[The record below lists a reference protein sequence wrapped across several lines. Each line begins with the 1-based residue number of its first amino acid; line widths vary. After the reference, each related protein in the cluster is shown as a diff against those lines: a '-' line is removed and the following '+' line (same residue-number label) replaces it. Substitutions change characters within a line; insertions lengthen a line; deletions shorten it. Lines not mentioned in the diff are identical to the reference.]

1 MRLQRISR
9 KKNDEPK
16 QKSYHEKRYVLNNHY
31 QSQKKFGLIL
41 IALLVLFSLGTG
53 LFMRTLISDEKKNL
67 VRETL
72 NKGNYLANLISL
84 HPLSSFDGYKRDF
97 FIKTLAEHVSSEGL
111 VYCMIHDQKGNELL
125 SFAPQNLISKI
136 PGNIQMKSIHA
147 TGLTNQVFN
156 LGDNRQTIY
165 EFAKPIFENGNK
177 AGTVRLGFDIP
188 AISPFSMKRISFMA
202 LIAFFIL
209 ATTAILYYG
218 LAFVLRPLNA
228 LSYNS
233 GGTESL
239 SKSTFRQP
247 EKSSGIFSMIQ
258 DLEKSFM
265 KIKEELSKTEEEN
278 LDLTT
283 KLGVAVFEKKQISK
297 IIDSLDAGIILTD
310 IHENIININAYMLN
324 LLRRQREEVIKRPLA
339 DILPNN
345 DIKKFISHHDLDKP
359 SQDRKQIETTFP
371 DQAPEKTFLV
381 SLTCLRDDGG
391 VAISNMISVKDIT
404 SQRITEK
411 ASQGFIAQVAHEFLT
426 PLTTIGS
433 YNEMLM
439 DGEVEDRE
447 MQKEFYNTISE
458 ETTRLTRLIQ
468 NMLNIAKIEMGDL
481 TLNKGLVKT
490 DWLINDS
497 LSSIEGSALKKN
509 IRIIKNMPDI
519 FPSLVGDKEMLKIS
533 LINILGNAVKYS
545 NENGSITISLR
556 EENKMI
562 IFSIADTGHG
572 ISKEDLPH
580 IFDKFYRS
588 KDSQITEQIGSGLGL
603 AITAEIIH
611 LHGGEI
617 EVQSEPGQGAQF
629 TIIIP
634 KEEFYLG
641 E

>member
-1 MRLQRISR
+1 
-9 KKNDEPK
+9 
-16 QKSYHEKRYVLNNHY
+16 LNNHHK
-31 QSQKKFGLIL
+31 SQKKFGLIL

-53 LFMRTLISDEKKNL
+53 LFMRILIADEKKKL
-67 VRETL
+67 VRDTL
-72 NKGNYLANLISL
+72 NKGNYLASLISL

-97 FIKTLAEHVSSEGL
+97 FIRTLAEHVSSEGL
-111 VYCMIHDQKGNELL
+111 VYCMIHDQKGDELL
-125 SFAPQNLISKI
+125 SFAPRDLVSKI

-147 TGLTNQVFN
+147 TGLTNQIFN
-156 LGDNRQTIY
+156 LADQKQTIY

-188 AISPFSMKRISFMA
+188 SISPFSMKRISFIA

-209 ATTAILYYG
+209 ATSAILYYG
-218 LAFVLRPLNA
+218 LSSVLRPLND
-228 LSYNS
+228 LSYNF
-233 GGTESL
+233 GGTRSL
-239 SKSTFRQP
+239 STSNFSQP
-247 EKSSGIFSMIQ
+247 EKQSGIFSLIQ
-258 DLEKSFM
+258 DIETSFM
-265 KIKEELSKTEEEN
+265 KIKEELSNTEEEN
-278 LDLTT
+278 LELAT
-283 KLGVAVFEKKQISK
+283 KLGIAVFEKKQISK

-310 IHENIININAYMLN
+310 IHENVININTYMLN
-324 LLRRQREEVIKRPLA
+324 LLHLDREEVIKRPLA

-345 DIKKFISHHDLDKP
+345 DIEEFISQQELDKP

-371 DQAPEKTFLV
+371 DQAPERTFLV
-381 SLTCLRDDGG
+381 FLTYLRDEGG
-391 VAISNMISVKDIT
+391 VVISNMITVKDIT
-404 SQRITEK
+404 GQKTTEK
-411 ASQGFIAQVAHEFLT
+411 TSQGFIAQVAHEFLT

-439 DGEVEDRE
+439 DGEIEDRE

-497 LSSIEGSALKKN
+497 LSSIEGSVLKKN

-545 NENGSITISLR
+545 GENESITISLR
-556 EENKMI
+556 EENNMI

-588 KDSQITEQIGSGLGL
+588 KDSQIAEQIGSGLGL
-603 AITAEIIH
+603 AMTAEIIH

-617 EVQSEPGQGAQF
+617 EVQSEPGQGTKF
-629 TIIIP
+629 TIFIP

-641 E
+641 A

>member
-1 MRLQRISR
+1 LINHHTNH
-9 KKNDEPK
+9 KN
-16 QKSYHEKRYVLNNHY
+16 
-31 QSQKKFGLIL
+31 FGVIF

-53 LFMRTLISDEKKNL
+53 LFMQILMADEKKKL
-67 VRETL
+67 VRDTL
-72 NKGNYLANLISL
+72 NKGNYLASLISL
-84 HPLSSFDGYKRDF
+84 HPLSSFDGYRRDF
-97 FIKTLAEHVSSEGL
+97 FVKTLADHVSAEGL
-111 VYCMIHDQKGNELL
+111 VYCMIHDQKGDELL
-125 SFAPQNLISKI
+125 SFAPQSLISKI

-156 LGDNRQTIY
+156 LGENKKTIY

-188 AISPFSMKRISFMA
+188 SITPFSMKRISFMA
-202 LIAFFIL
+202 LIAFLIL
-209 ATTAILYYG
+209 ATSAILYYG
-218 LAFVLRPLNA
+218 IVQVLRPLNS
-228 LSYNS
+228 LSYKS
-233 GGTESL
+233 GGTKSL
-239 SKSTFRQP
+239 SPSTIRKS
-247 EKSSGIFSMIQ
+247 EKPSGIFSLIQ
-258 DLEKSFM
+258 DLERSFM
-265 KIKEELSKTEEEN
+265 KIKEELGKTEEEN
-278 LDLTT
+278 LDLAT
-283 KLGVAVFEKKQISK
+283 KLGVAVFEKKQVSK
-297 IIDSLDAGIILTD
+297 IIDSLDTGIILTD

-324 LLRRQREEVIKRPLA
+324 ILHMTREEVIKHPLS

-345 DIKKFISHHDLDKP
+345 DVKEFISNQEMDRP

-371 DQAPEKTFLV
+371 DQAPEKTFLI
-381 SLTCLRDDGG
+381 SLSYLRDDGG
-391 VAISNMISVKDIT
+391 VIISNMISVKDISYQKT
-404 SQRITEK
+404 TEK
-411 ASQGFIAQVAHEFLT
+411 ASQGFIAKVAHEFLA

-439 DGEVEDRE
+439 DGEIEDRE

-458 ETTRLTRLIQ
+458 ETTRLTHLIQ

-497 LSSIEGSALKKN
+497 LSSIEVSALKKN

-545 NENGSITISLR
+545 GQNGSITISLR
-556 EENKMI
+556 EENNMI
-562 IFSIADTGHG
+562 MFSIADTGYG

-588 KDSQITEQIGSGLGL
+588 EDSQIAEQIGSGLGL
-603 AITAEIIH
+603 AMTAEIIH

-617 EVQSEPGQGAQF
+617 EVQSEQGQGTEF
-629 TIIIP
+629 TIFIP

>member
-1 MRLQRISR
+1 M
-9 KKNDEPK
+9 
-16 QKSYHEKRYVLNNHY
+16 NNHHKN
-31 QSQKKFGLIL
+31 QKKFGLIL

-53 LFMRTLISDEKKNL
+53 FFMRILISDEKKKL
-67 VRETL
+67 VRDTL
-72 NKGNYLANLISL
+72 NKGNYLASLISL

-97 FIKTLAEHVSSEGL
+97 FIRTLAEHVSSEGL
-111 VYCMIHDQKGNELL
+111 VYCMIHDQKGDELL
-125 SFAPQNLISKI
+125 SFAPQSLVSKI

-156 LGDNRQTIY
+156 LGENKQIIY

-188 AISPFSMKRISFMA
+188 SISPFSMKRISFMA

-209 ATTAILYYG
+209 ATSAILYYG

-228 LSYNS
+228 LSYIS

-239 SKSTFRQP
+239 STSNFRRR
-247 EKSSGIFSMIQ
+247 EKPSGIFSMIQ
-258 DLEKSFM
+258 ELESSFM
-265 KIKEELSKTEEEN
+265 KIKEELIKTEEEN
-278 LDLTT
+278 LDLVT

-297 IIDSLDAGIILTD
+297 IIDSLDTGIILTD

-324 LLRRQREEVIKRPLA
+324 LLHMDREDVIKRPLT

-345 DIKKFISHHDLDKP
+345 DLKEFISQQQLDKP

-371 DQAPEKTFLV
+371 DQAPEKTFLI
-381 SLTCLRDDGG
+381 SLSHLRDDGG
-391 VAISNMISVKDIT
+391 VVILNMVSVKDISGQKT
-404 SQRITEK
+404 TEK

-439 DGEVEDRE
+439 DGEIEDRE

-509 IRIIKNMPDI
+509 IRIIKHMPDI
-519 FPSLVGDKEMLKIS
+519 FPTLVGDKEMLKIS
-533 LINILGNAVKYS
+533 LINIMGNAVKYS
-545 NENGSITISLR
+545 GENESITISLS
-556 EENKMI
+556 EENNTI
-562 IFSIADTGHG
+562 LFSIADTGYG

-588 KDSQITEQIGSGLGL
+588 RDSHITEQIGSGLGL
-603 AITAEIIH
+603 AMTAEIIH

-617 EVQSEPGQGAQF
+617 EVQSEPGQGTEF
-629 TIIIP
+629 TIFIP

-641 E
+641 A